1 MMRLESFL
9 SFHKRFV
16 VEDDLVGP
24 MKAYFRIASYTEEE
38 IWKFLCLYATC
49 YSIPTSILFM
59 NCGDIRSFCQ
69 ENKSRLIFQSDRR
82 WMRIGDRFVRGFGSV
97 HNPQLFKFLH
107 NQKVVDIRTSIDRI
121 RECAFFGRFSAYLLL
136 EAFMGAFGKDGFF
149 SGEFNFWEGDTAT
162 SGLLNV
168 MGRDAD
174 ADAFDAGVLRVLD
187 ADSMKKT
194 LDTILSRLQGAGNCS
209 IAFVETSLCA
219 YRKLFKGSR
228 YLGYYTDRC
237 LQELNYTKK
246 AFPGFSRQLSLF
258 TDARLSTL
266 PVKCLGELGGWDG
279 VRKDRKKRFLSG
291 KGF

>member
-1 MMRLESFL
+1 MEVPVPLRHLLFDPHVNLVHELRRHTQFL
-9 SFHKRFV
+9 PGKQIPAHIPIRQEMDEDRGQVREGVCKCSQSAV
-16 VEDDLVGP
+16 VQVP
-24 MKAYFRIASYTEEE
+24 PY
-38 IWKFLCLYATC
+38 
-49 YSIPTSILFM
+49 
-59 NCGDIRSFCQ
+59 
-69 ENKSRLIFQSDRR
+69 
-82 WMRIGDRFVRGFGSV
+82 
-97 HNPQLFKFLH
+97 
-107 NQKVVDIRTSIDRI
+107 QKVVDIRTSIDRI

-136 EAFMGAFGKDGFF
+136 EAFMGVFGKDGFF
-149 SGEFNFWEGDTAT
+149 SGELNFWEGDTAT

-174 ADAFDAGVLRVLD
+174 ADAFDAGALRVLD

-194 LDTILSRLQGAGNCS
+194 LDTILSRLHGAGNCS

-237 LQELNYTKK
+237 LQELNCTKK